1 MADKSTSV
9 EDIEALEIE
18 RERQRE
24 ILENYKTVDRIV
36 DQRIAPATID
46 VNHEHS
52 TWCMFC
58 FRMCLFGLSSRIP
71 LQVERAD
78 LRRVYV
84 GRSRCYCGEGARAD
98 RCLSRSNSYRLP
110 STQESQLWQESTAV
124 PEARGT
130 TRLHCC
136 WRRIERVSSHWSKL
150 AGLPLVEER
159 QRHSC

>member
-52 TWCMFC
+52 M
-58 FRMCLFGLSSRIP
+58 S
-71 LQVERAD
+71 Q
-78 LRRVYV
+78 YV
-84 GRSRCYCGEGARAD
+84 LLLGALIR
-98 RCLSRSNSYRLP
+98 LGQSNTFAS
-110 STQESQLWQESTAV
+110 
-124 PEARGT
+124 G
-130 TRLHCC
+130 
-136 WRRIERVSSHWSKL
+136 K
-150 AGLPLVEER
+150 G
-159 QRHSC
+159 